1 MVPQLISSLL
11 AFTALCLVPGV
22 AALDFSTSQWIWTNE
37 ISGGSGGNAPVGAR
51 AFRKDF
57 TPPLGKTPVEANILI
72 TVDNGFTLYVNG
84 GEIGTGG
91 DFRYAESFCVALRP
105 CLNVFAVTGVN
116 TAGPAGLLAT
126 IQITYDDGST
136 STIVSDTTWRA
147 STTVPA
153 GYEQLSFD
161 ANSWTP
167 AIAQGGYGVSP
178 WGQIAIPS
186 TPPVLSLTNANWIW
200 TNEVV
205 NGNAP
210 PGSRAF
216 RRIYTPPTG
225 QTATSATIIMV
236 ADNGYS
242 LYVNGVPVGAG
253 TDFHVAQKYTVNLAP
268 APNVLFA
275 VKATNADVV
284 NNPAGLLAAI
294 EITMADCNCTSGAFL
309 LTDGSWKSNT
319 GTPVGFELPGFN
331 DSSWPAATVEG
342 AYGMSPWGTVTVTD
356 VPGPISAI
364 SGGSAVNSTATAA

>member
-1 MVPQLISSLL
+1 MVSQFIYTLL
-11 AFTALCLVPGV
+11 AFTALHLVPHV
-22 AALDFSTSQWIWTNE
+22 AALDFGAAQWIWTNE
-37 ISGGSGGNAPVGAR
+37 ISGGNAPVGAR

-72 TVDNGFTLYVNG
+72 TVDNGLTLYVNG
-84 GEIGTGG
+84 GEIGTGD
-91 DFRYAESFCVALRP
+91 DFRYAELFCVALRP

-116 TAGPAGLLAT
+116 TGGPAGLLAT
-126 IQITYDDGST
+126 IQITYSDGST
-136 STIVSDTTWRA
+136 STIASDTTWRA

-161 ANSWTP
+161 ATSWTP

-205 NGNAP
+205 NGNAS

-236 ADNGYS
+236 ADNGYT

-253 TDFHVAQKYTVNLAP
+253 TDWQAAQKYTVNLAP
-268 APNVLFA
+268 APSVLFA
-275 VKATNADVV
+275 VKATNGGTV

-294 EITMADCNCTSGAFL
+294 EITTAECNCTSGAYL
-309 LTDGSWKSNT
+309 RSDASWKSST
-319 GTPVGFELPGFN
+319 STPVGFELPGFD
-331 DSSWPAATVEG
+331 DSTWAAATVEG
-342 AYGMSPWGTVTVTD
+342 AYGMGPWGAVTVTD
-356 VPGPISAI
+356 VPGPINAVA
-364 SGGSAVNSTATAA
+364 GGLAVNSTATAT